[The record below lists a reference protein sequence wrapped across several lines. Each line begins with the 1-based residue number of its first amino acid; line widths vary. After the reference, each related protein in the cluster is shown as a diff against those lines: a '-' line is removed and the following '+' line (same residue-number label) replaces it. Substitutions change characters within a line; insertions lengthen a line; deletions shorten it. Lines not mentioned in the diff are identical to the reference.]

1 MSVPLRHSILLG
13 GIGGDCHSVGLTIL
27 RHSLMINGFSVH
39 YLGIQNTVRDFLQL
53 CQFFNV
59 VMISSMDGHSRYY
72 LSEFPQLAKE
82 QGENKPLWYLG
93 GNLSI
98 GENVPAVEPFLEMG
112 FDRAFAKFADIETVL
127 GFLRRDLEGVA
138 ARPGGMAL
146 QGSPAVTPDFA
157 VLTATLEDVR
167 LGHEVFDR
175 TRKTVLEQW
184 KTGRDAADLADN
196 ARFLAKQPSFPA
208 VQGLS
213 NHKKIPMLM
222 HPRAG
227 VATPDGQIRLF
238 QTLNPAGA
246 RVLSYQVDS
255 LTRLSDFNRAEQAM
269 KDAETSRTPLLN
281 GFPLINHG
289 VPVLRRIISQFPV
302 PLQTRHSAFRPE
314 LLAEIS
320 YAGGVTAFEGG
331 SICYNVPYYKDYPLT
346 DSIPRWQYVD
356 QLSGRYYEK
365 FGIVID
371 REFFGVL
378 TATLVPP
385 SLAIASDLLES
396 MLAVQQGV
404 KSISLGYAE
413 QGNRIQDLAAIRT
426 MRRMAIDLVKNLG
439 YKDIQIN
446 TVFHQY
452 MAAFPNDRGRA
463 ENLVYHS
470 AISAGLSGATRVM
483 VKTPAEAFGIPTVD
497 DNAKAL
503 RLVRAGIIAAEM
515 EAVDELLVEA
525 ECEII
530 RRETEAILDS
540 VILSGA
546 GGVARGIVAGFEKGY
561 IDIPFAP
568 SIHNRGEVMT
578 ARDVDGAVR
587 FLSFGNLQFDA
598 ELRDF
603 HRYKMDERR
612 RAEGIQR
619 ESQGYQLVE
628 KDVMQ
633 VARGEYGGWP
643 LSPGRPTALPPD
655 YAA

>member
-1 MSVPLRHSILLG
+1 MTVPRQHSILLG
-13 GIGGDCHSVGLTIL
+13 GVGGDCHSVGLTIL
-27 RHSLMINGFSVH
+27 RHSLMTSGYNVH
-39 YLGIQNTVRDFLQL
+39 YLGIQNNVRDFLQL
-53 CQFFNV
+53 CRLFNV

-72 LSEFPQLAKE
+72 LSEFPYLVKE
-82 QGENKPLWYLG
+82 QGEDKPLWYLG

-98 GENVPAVEPFLEMG
+98 GDNIPAIEPFLEMG
-112 FDRAFAKFADIETVL
+112 FHRVFVKFADIETVL
-127 GFLRRDLEGVA
+127 SFLRRDLEGVTA
-138 ARPGGMAL
+138 KPGGLAL
-146 QGSPAVTPDFA
+146 QAPPAAPADFTA
-157 VLTATLEDVR
+157 LTAALEDVR
-167 LGHEVFDR
+167 LSQDQFER
-175 TRKTVLEQW
+175 TRKSVLEQW
-184 KTGRDAADLADN
+184 KTGRDATDLADN
-196 ARFLAKQPSFPA
+196 ARFLAKQPSFPKM
-208 VQGLS
+208 QGLS
-213 NHKKIPMLM
+213 NHGKIPMLM

-255 LTRLSDFNRAEQAM
+255 LTRLSDFGRAEQAM
-269 KDAETSRTPLLN
+269 KDAETSKTPLLN

-289 VPVLRRIISQFPV
+289 VPVLRRIISSFPV
-302 PLQTRHSAFRPE
+302 PLQTRHSAYRPE

-331 SICYNVPYYKDYPLT
+331 SICYNIPYYKDYPLT
-346 DSIPRWQYVD
+346 ESIPRWQYVD
-356 QLSGRYYEK
+356 QLSGRYFDK

-413 QGNRIQDLAAIRT
+413 QGNRVQDVAAIRT
-426 MRRMAIDLVKNLG
+426 MRRMAVDLMQNLG
-439 YKDIQIN
+439 YKDVQIN

-452 MAAFPNDRGRA
+452 MAAFPNNRKLA
-463 ENLVYHS
+463 EDLVYNS
-470 AISAGLSGATRVM
+470 AISAGLAGATRVM
-483 VKTPAEAFGIPTVD
+483 VKTPAEAFGIPTVE

-503 RLVRAGIIAAEM
+503 KLVRAGIMAAEM
-515 EAVDELLVEA
+515 ESVDEALVEA

-530 RRETEAILDS
+530 RRETQAILDS

-561 IDIPFAP
+561 IDIPFSP
-568 SIHNRGEVMT
+568 SIHNKGAVMT
-578 ARDVDGAVR
+578 ARDLDGAVR
-587 FLSFGNLQFDA
+587 FLSFGNLQLDS

-619 ESQGYQLVE
+619 ESQGYQLIE

-633 VARGEYGGWP
+633 VARGEYSGWP
-643 LSPGRPTALPPD
+643 LSQGRTVELPPD